1 MLSWLWL
8 FTSVTPRNVEK
19 PSNWTPSIYMH
30 SASFVISSVAV
41 LIVLFTN
48 VMGGSSSNAFGS
60 FLSMAGVV
68 TSAISVRFV
77 IPFLSR
83 HNKQGIYEMEGI
95 IGFTCSPG
103 DCCCPGATGGAN
115 MSPWRRFFLIRR
127 LVDVVA
133 LLMVLVLHGLL
144 MILFMMEESHVHQPG
159 GHDSSSNKEALVVE
173 ITAYSGVLITLSIEY
188 FKTTMELVM
197 ILVVKLVPFLW
208 QELQCWRG
216 NFGQQ
221 MQHMCCC
228 CCQS

>member
-1 MLSWLWL
+1 MGGPLPSRYLAPGQSLAVFLFQCHSWAGRSGSVKYFSNIQVGGMDSVFPPSLALFDPSSPARDHITKIIHCVGSAREGKHLTTIPTLACRAVGGFFLVLSWLWL

-103 DCCCPGATGGAN
+103 DCCCPGATG
-115 MSPWRRFFLIRR
+115 
-127 LVDVVA
+127 V
-133 LLMVLVLHGLL
+133 
-144 MILFMMEESHVHQPG
+144 
-159 GHDSSSNKEALVVE
+159 
-173 ITAYSGVLITLSIEY
+173 LSILSP
-188 FKTTMELVM
+188 LVS
-197 ILVVKLVPFLW
+197 
-208 QELQCWRG
+208 Q
-216 NFGQQ
+216 
-221 MQHMCCC
+221 
-228 CCQS
+228 